1 MKNII
6 LLLLHT
12 TALLFAASAYSHA
25 PELHK
30 KEGAEKPQCAEF
42 AKMDHSTM
50 DKNDPIMQAMMAQC
64 KDWLHDAHHED
75 NEKDKTKKHHHND
88 NSHHKQHHG

>member
-1 MKNII
+1 MKNVI
-6 LLLLHT
+6 LLLLNT
-12 TALLFAASAYSHA
+12 AALLFAVSAYSHA

-50 DKNDPIMQAMMAQC
+50 DMNDPIVQAMMVQC
-64 KDWLHDAHHED
+64 KDWLDDTHHDD
-75 NEKDKTKKHHHND
+75 NQTDKPEKDNQKNK
-88 NSHHKQHHG
+88 